1 MFRYSEKDVRQLQSA
16 GSVIDSVK
24 HRKNVSIEMVEV
36 I

>member
-1 MFRYSEKDVRQLQSA
+1 MYRYSEKDVRPVQSA
-16 GSVIDSVK
+16 GSGIDSVK